1 MLEFIA
7 VMLRH
12 SCFRNTALLM
22 LTSIFMAYVT
32 QATYID
38 ELDPDNDDD

>member
-7 VMLRH
+7 VMFIILVLGIV
-12 SCFRNTALLM
+12 LLM
-22 LTSIFMAYVT
+22 LTSIFMAYIT
-32 QATYID
+32 QATYVD

>member
-7 VMLRH
+7 VMLIILVLG
-12 SCFRNTALLM
+12 FLLLM

-32 QATYID
+32 QADYVD

>member
-7 VMLRH
+7 VMLIILVLGIV
-12 SCFRNTALLM
+12 LLM
-22 LTSIFMAYVT
+22 LTSIFVAYVT

-38 ELDPDNDDD
+38 ESDPDNDDD

>member
-7 VMLRH
+7 VMLIIIVLGIV
-12 SCFRNTALLM
+12 LLM

-32 QATYID
+32 QATYVD

>member
-7 VMLRH
+7 VMFIILVLGIL
-12 SCFRNTALLM
+12 LLM

-32 QATYID
+32 QATYVD

>member
-7 VMLRH
+7 VMFVILVLGI
-12 SCFRNTALLM
+12 ALLM

>member
-7 VMLRH
+7 VMLIIIVLGIV
-12 SCFRNTALLM
+12 LLM

-32 QATYID
+32 QATYVD
-38 ELDPDNDDD
+38 KLDPDNDDD

>member
-7 VMLRH
+7 VMLIILVLGIV
-12 SCFRNTALLM
+12 LLM
-22 LTSIFMAYVT
+22 LTSIFVAYVT
-32 QATYID
+32 QATFID

>member
-1 MLEFIA
+1 
-7 VMLRH
+7 V
-12 SCFRNTALLM
+12 LLM
-22 LTSIFMAYVT
+22 LTSIFVAYVT

>member
-7 VMLRH
+7 VMLIIIVLGIV
-12 SCFRNTALLM
+12 LLM

>member
-7 VMLRH
+7 VMFIILVLG
-12 SCFRNTALLM
+12 FVLLM
-22 LTSIFMAYVT
+22 LTSVFMAYVT

>member
-7 VMLRH
+7 VMFVILVLGI
-12 SCFRNTALLM
+12 ALLM
-22 LTSIFMAYVT
+22 LTSVFMAYVT

>member
-7 VMLRH
+7 VMFVIL
-12 SCFRNTALLM
+12 ALGFFLLI

-32 QATYID
+32 QATYTD
-38 ELDPDNDDD
+38 EGFDDHDD

>member
-1 MLEFIA
+1 MFEFIA
-7 VMLRH
+7 VMLIIIVLGIV
-12 SCFRNTALLM
+12 LLM

>member
-7 VMLRH
+7 VMLLILVLGTI
-12 SCFRNTALLM
+12 FLM

-38 ELDPDNDDD
+38 PLDGDETDD

>member
-7 VMLRH
+7 VMLIILVLGIV
-12 SCFRNTALLM
+12 LLM